1 MSESTI
7 HREASNDPFN
17 GRLLVARRVV
27 PGSDLISKAILTDDR
42 IINIICKSLNNSPQD
57 HYMAAPSEFLNKSA
71 CDVLY
76 LPKVALSEYPPIIV
90 EVQKNVNEK
99 YSKYPIILIIGV
111 STVTT
116 SVTSKLNPA
125 TPYLYSLERC
135 LLMSSITLS
144 KNGST
149 EQLDPLAAISMFLCS
164 QKLSITHLD
173 CGSDD
178 STMKL
183 LYKVAMTYVQ
193 QLVGEET
200 EKAEVIQ
207 LICDNTENQIEK
219 IKRCIQ
225 QG

>member
-99 YSKYPIILIIGV
+99 YI
-111 STVTT
+111 
-116 SVTSKLNPA
+116 
-125 TPYLYSLERC
+125 
-135 LLMSSITLS
+135 
-144 KNGST
+144 
-149 EQLDPLAAISMFLCS
+149 
-164 QKLSITHLD
+164 
-173 CGSDD
+173 
-178 STMKL
+178 
-183 LYKVAMTYVQ
+183 
-193 QLVGEET
+193 
-200 EKAEVIQ
+200 
-207 LICDNTENQIEK
+207 
-219 IKRCIQ
+219 
-225 QG
+225 

>member
-111 STVTT
+111 STA
-116 SVTSKLNPA
+116 K
-125 TPYLYSLERC
+125 RC